1 MYKNVFYFR
10 GLNEIGGIETFLY
23 SVAAK
28 YQDFDITVFYKYAAP
43 NQIRK
48 LSKVCRVR
56 PFTGERIQCVKAF
69 FCYNAD
75 IIDFVDAEEYYMCIH
90 GDYKALKIRPLP
102 VYPQITHYAGCG
114 KYVSETFAEVSGKE
128 VETLYNPIVIDK
140 PKKVLNLISA
150 TRLTAEKGK
159 NRMKTLGHI
168 LRDAGIPYV
177 WTVYTNDKN
186 AIDDDNIIFRAP
198 RTDIINY
205 VANSDYLVQLSD
217 TEGYCYAIIEALC
230 VGTPVIV
237 TDLPCLWDLGVENG
251 KNAFI
256 LPFDMSEVPVDD
268 IYKGLPPF
276 EYTPHPDR
284 WGEVL
289 APGEN
294 TYKEELKQLCNVKVT
309 SIYFDIALQREMKVG
324 EIVTMTLERADIVAL
339 AGYGDILKD

>member
-1 MYKNVFYFR
+1 MYKNIFYFHE
-10 GLNEIGGIETFLY
+10 LNAIGGIETFLY
-23 SVAAK
+23 SVASK
-28 YQDFDITVFYKYAAP
+28 YQDFDITVFYTRAAP

-48 LSKVCRVR
+48 LSQVCRVR
-56 PFTGERIQCVKAF
+56 KFNGERIQCVKAF
-69 FCYNAD
+69 FCYRAD

-102 VYPQITHYAGCG
+102 LYPQITHYVGCG

-128 VETLYNPIVIDK
+128 VETLYNPIVVEK
-140 PKKVLNLISA
+140 PNKILNLISA

-159 NRMKTLGHI
+159 DRMKIFGKI
-168 LRDAGIPYV
+168 LREAGIPYI
-177 WTVYTNDKN
+177 WTVYTNDTK
-186 AIDDDNIIFRAP
+186 AIDDDNIIFRKP
-198 RTDIINY
+198 RTDIVDY
-205 VANSDYLVQLSD
+205 MANSDYLVQLSD
-217 TEGYCYAIIEALC
+217 TEGYCYAIIESLC

-256 LPFDMSEVPVDD
+256 LPFDMSNVPIQE

-284 WGEVL
+284 WGEIL

-294 TYKEELKQLCNVKVT
+294 TYKEERKQLREVKCIKRYYDVA
-309 SIYFDIALQREMKVG
+309 IKREIMAG
-324 EIVTMTLERADIVAL
+324 EILTMSIERADIVCL
-339 AGYGDILKD
+339 GGFGEIVS